1 MCTYKNRIASVNAPI
16 RLIRIVKEQ
25 LTGEVPVILAAETAV
40 AARQGMSHGLR
51 KHSDADE

>member
-25 LTGEVPVILAAETAV
+25 LTGETPVLLATETV
-40 AARQGMSHGLR
+40 FTDGQGMSH
-51 KHSDADE
+51 